1 MRTNGKPIGASSN
14 PMSSRTE
21 SGAIVSVLRRQWSRY
36 GRALLLI
43 AIVYM
48 GIAAAGRLVYALP
61 ILVSDVVPWG
71 AIDLINRYEEVHR
84 WFAGLPLYGAVSN
97 ADYPPA
103 SYAMLW
109 PLLGWLSLT
118 PARWLWAATSVI
130 AAGVLAYLFVR
141 ESEAESL
148 QQRLFAALLIFSTYP
163 TQMNILVGQLGLQVL
178 ALVVTGLVWL
188 HTRSGRWWEDL
199 AASMLL
205 LPALVKPT
213 LSVPFF
219 WIVLVL
225 PGRVRPLLFVLVG
238 YAALTFLAATFQHDS
253 VEILLWEWLG
263 QTGSQVTVLEGHT
276 NIHKWLAMAGLEV
289 WMLPGSLVMLIA
301 HGAWTYRNRRNDF
314 WVLMGVAALVS
325 RLWVHH
331 RLYDDVLMLIPMIPL
346 FRLARRRG
354 GVNGNEVLAGIL
366 LAAFWA
372 TLHIPTWAFYDLSGT
387 ITALLEAGQTTV
399 WLSALVF
406 LVVQASRDRGVSGQ
420 REEKSGGYAA

>member
-14 PMSSRTE
+14 LMSSRTE
-21 SGAIVSVLRRQWSRY
+21 GGAIVSVLRRQWSRY
-36 GRALLLI
+36 GRAFLLI

-48 GIAAAGRLVYALP
+48 GIAAAGRLVYAFP
-61 ILVSDVVPWG
+61 ILVSDAVPWG

-118 PARWLWAATSVI
+118 PARWLWAATTVI

-141 ESEAESL
+141 ESQADSL

-163 TQMNILVGQLGLQVL
+163 TQMNILVGQLGLHVL
-178 ALVVTGLVWL
+178 ALLVTGLVWL
-188 HTRSGRWWEDL
+188 NTRSGRWWEDL
-199 AASMLL
+199 TSSMLL
-205 LPALVKPT
+205 LLALVKPT
-213 LSVPFF
+213 LSAPFF
-219 WIVLVL
+219 WIVLIR
-225 PGRVRPLLFVLVG
+225 PGRIRPLGFVIVG
-238 YAALTFLAATFQHDS
+238 YATLTFLAATFQGDG
-253 VEILLWEWLG
+253 VARLLQEWLG
-263 QTGSQVTVLEGHT
+263 QAGSEVTVLEGHT
-276 NIHKWLAMAGLEV
+276 NIHKWLATAGLEA
-289 WMLPGSLVMLIA
+289 WMLAGSLVMLA
-301 HGAWTYRNRRNDF
+301 VHGAWTYRNRKTDF

-346 FRLARRRG
+346 FRLALARG
-354 GVNGNEVLAGIL
+354 GSDASRALAGIL
-366 LAAFWA
+366 LAAVWA

-387 ITALLEAGQTTV
+387 ITASLEAVQTTV
-399 WLSALVF
+399 WLGAMVF
-406 LVVQASRDRGVSGQ
+406 LIGRASRDRGVSGQ
-420 REEKSGGYAA
+420 REENYGGYAA